1 MARKPDTK
9 EQVEQTVEV
18 TETVEQTEGVAQT
31 ETVAATETV
40 EQTETVE
47 NTDTVEQTDEM
58 AQEKKERIADV
69 FKRFDS
75 DVVFENDRE
84 ELFLSHNLAMLSV
97 GNESKRVKTHNRKDF
112 EPCGE

>member
-1 MARKPDTK
+1 MAKKPDTK
-9 EQVEQTVEV
+9 GQVE
-18 TETVEQTEGVAQT
+18 ETVE
-31 ETVAATETV
+31 ATETV
-40 EQTETVE
+40 EQTETIE
-47 NTDTVEQTDEM
+47 KTDAIEQTETVEQTGEM